1 MTVKIQKQI
10 RDIEI
15 SLTLIVRVLTLM
27 LLSVLCGNLF
37 AIFVHWLP
45 YIFCNC
51 TIILS
56 SSSVQLPIHHKRR
69 QEVMSTQ
76 DTIIHLCT
84 KRRKMKYFVHRL
96 HEKSRINRLIL
107 IELLRRRITFGY
119 LPFLRLLSRWL
130 YHLSRHCLPVLGAK
144 LAANFVQFFVLCVL
158 TNSRSF

>member
-1 MTVKIQKQI
+1 
-10 RDIEI
+10 
-15 SLTLIVRVLTLM
+15 
-27 LLSVLCGNLF
+27 
-37 AIFVHWLP
+37 
-45 YIFCNC
+45 
-51 TIILS
+51 
-56 SSSVQLPIHHKRR
+56 
-69 QEVMSTQ
+69 MSTQ

-96 HEKSRINRLIL
+96 HEKSRIKRLIF

-158 TNSRSF
+158 TNSRSFWSSLGDQIRLVRVSPFEYLFLGLVLFLSDALSVIIVSSPEMRVSVVLGNVLIEVWFFCKM